1 MVDHVGHSPA
11 PNTRAAPRFNLDAPV
26 ELKDGVGV
34 ARDMSTSGVYFTCE
48 NGMPMGSR
56 ISLTILLDAT
66 NDDPPLRLYCH
77 GEVVRVEAEGES
89 VGIAVKIHDYTLKN

>member
-1 MVDHVGHSPA
+1 MVAHADQIPA
-11 PNTRAAPRFNLDAPV
+11 PDKRAAPRFNLDAPV
-26 ELKDGVGV
+26 ELKDGAGV

-66 NDDPPLRLYCH
+66 LDNPPLRLHCQ
-77 GEVVRVEAEGES
+77 GEVVRVAADGTS
-89 VGIAVKIHDYTLKN
+89 VGIAVKIHDYTLGD